1 MELNKQNYK
10 PIVFSGVQPS
20 GVLHLGNYLGA
31 LEQWVQMQ
39 DKYNCIFCV
48 VDYHAITVKQEPK
61 ELGRRILDVVKIYLA
76 AGINPAKAVIFQQSN
91 ITAHTELAWIL
102 NCAVAR
108 LADMNKMTQF
118 KEKGGE
124 KESVSVGLYDYPVL
138 MAADILLYNTD
149 AVPVGDD
156 QVQHVELAR
165 TLAQRFNR
173 EYGQVFKVPEV
184 AVRKQGARIMGLDDP
199 SKKMSKSAN
208 SAANYV
214 ALTDAPE
221 VAAKKIRRAV
231 TDSGSEIKYDVK
243 NKPAI
248 ANLMTIY
255 SLLTGLG
262 FKELEKKYQGKGPAY
277 AEASVGKYG
286 EFKKDLAE
294 AVKKFLIKFQL
305 KYNSFQ
311 DDDIKQ
317 ILKDGARQVRPV
329 AEETLK
335 KVKEKLGIN

>member
-317 ILKDGARQVRPV
+317 ILRDGAEKVRPV

>member
-1 MELNKQNYK
+1 MELNRQNYK

-208 SAANYV
+208 SAANYI

-317 ILKDGARQVRPV
+317 ILRDGAEKVRPV